1 MNPSLESGA
10 AASGHKLR
18 SFGGREILLDQDGFL
33 VDPTAWSEEV
43 AVGMAREQGL
53 KVIEETH
60 WVTIRF
66 LREYYFTH
74 GKAPMSRDIKKGTG
88 LSLLD
93 IERLFPGGLK
103 EGARRLAGLP
113 NPRGCM

>member
-1 MNPSLESGA
+1 MNPSLESGG
-10 AASGHKLR
+10 AASGHELR

-33 VDPTAWSEEV
+33 VDPTEWSTEV

-60 WVTIRF
+60 WETIRF

>member
-1 MNPSLESGA
+1 MNNAHQPEAS
-10 AASGHKLR
+10 ASGHKLR
-18 SFGGREILLDQDGFL
+18 SFGGREILVDQEGFL
-33 VDPTAWSEEV
+33 VDPTVWSEEV
-43 AVGMAREQGL
+43 AVEMAHEQGL
-53 KVIEETH
+53 KVIEATH
-60 WVTIRF
+60 WETIRF

-88 LSLLD
+88 LSLLE